1 MDKKTLT
8 IIILAITLII
18 FLVSGISYLIFKE
31 KLDIENQTKQT
42 KQIDEWTKSI
52 KEYLKEYDLSSDK
65 RIKELE
71 NYYKNKK
78 PDIITNYVT
87 NNDLAKMTI
96 AEKDKTIQGLQND
109 KKNYKDNESKLEAQI
124 KSDTFELDKLR
135 TNLGL
140 TNNNLENANKTI
152 KNFGYAKWG
161 IEVNEHISMDSKLD
175 LCTNTSIILKRYWF
189 EGHFFVGG
197 GLGFIF
203 GKNILT
209 NETLYGGSLN
219 FNIGGNFK

>member
-78 PDIITNYVT
+78 PDIITNYV
-87 NNDLAKMTI
+87 LIMT
-96 AEKDKTIQGLQND
+96 
-109 KKNYKDNESKLEAQI
+109 
-124 KSDTFELDKLR
+124 
-135 TNLGL
+135 
-140 TNNNLENANKTI
+140 
-152 KNFGYAKWG
+152 
-161 IEVNEHISMDSKLD
+161 
-175 LCTNTSIILKRYWF
+175 
-189 EGHFFVGG
+189 
-197 GLGFIF
+197 
-203 GKNILT
+203 
-209 NETLYGGSLN
+209 
-219 FNIGGNFK
+219 